1 VEFAVSAI
9 LFDLDGVLV
18 DSTETIRRHWIA
30 FAAERGLDP
39 NRVTQWV
46 HGRRT
51 IDCIRTLTP
60 HLDASSA
67 TADFEQL
74 EVDDV
79 EGVRLL
85 PGAIE
90 LVTGLARRWAVVT
103 SGSQAIARARL
114 RHCGLPIPDVLISAD
129 DVAEGKPAPE
139 GYLAAAA
146 EVGAIPRDCLVIE
159 DAPAG
164 VRAGKSAGA
173 TVLGLLSSHSA
184 DDLCEADGL
193 TANLASCHLV
203 AAAPGPPVRLVVEPS
218 TS

>member
-18 DSTETIRRHWIA
+18 DSTETIMRHWIA
-30 FAAERGLDP
+30 FATEHGLDP
-39 NRVTQWV
+39 GRVTQWV

-60 HLDASSA
+60 NLDASRA
-67 TADFEQL
+67 TAEFEQL

-79 EGVRLL
+79 DGVRLL

-103 SGSQAIARARL
+103 SGSLAIAQARL
-114 RHCGLPIPDVLISAD
+114 RHCGLPVPDVLISAD
-129 DVAEGKPAPE
+129 NVDEGKPAPE

-146 EVGAIPRDCLVIE
+146 EVGANPRDTLVIE

-184 DDLCEADGL
+184 EDLCEADAL
-193 TANLASCHLV
+193 TASLASCHLV
-203 AAAPGPPVRLVVEPS
+203 AASPAHNLRLVVEPN
-218 TS
+218 TT

>member
-1 VEFAVSAI
+1 MQFAVSAI

-18 DSTETIRRHWIA
+18 DSTGTIRRHWSA
-30 FAAERGLDP
+30 FAAEHGLDP
-39 NRVTQWV
+39 DRVTDWV

-51 IDCIRTLTP
+51 IDCVRTLTP
-60 HLDASSA
+60 HLDASKA
-67 TADFEQL
+67 TADFEEL

-85 PGAIE
+85 PGSIE
-90 LVTGLARRWAVVT
+90 LVAGLARRWAVVT
-103 SGSQAIARARL
+103 SGSRAVAQARL
-114 RHCGLPIPDVLISAD
+114 RHCGLPVPDVLIAAD

-139 GYLAAAA
+139 GYLTAAAH
-146 EVGAIPRDCLVIE
+146 VGTNPSECLVIE

-193 TANLASCHLV
+193 TASLASCHLV
-203 AAAPGPPVRLVVEPS
+203 AASPGTPLQLVVEPS
-218 TS
+218 TT